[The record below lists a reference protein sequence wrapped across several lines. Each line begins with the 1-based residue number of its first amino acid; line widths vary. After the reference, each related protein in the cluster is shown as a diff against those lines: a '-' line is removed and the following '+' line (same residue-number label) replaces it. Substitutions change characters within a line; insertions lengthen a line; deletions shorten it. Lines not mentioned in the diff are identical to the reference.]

1 MKTIGIAPAHKNQ
14 MGNYSSWLSKRGF
27 KYQVLAIEDDAS
39 KYDMLLLTGGADIG
53 QNLKRDSAE
62 ALWYKQMTN
71 CKKPILGI
79 CRGLQL
85 VNVLHDG
92 TLIQDIEDTPSIKHT
107 TDPISIANEGIRIDS
122 SYHDVTIGSKTFKV
136 NSRHHQGI
144 QKLGHDLKAIGYSID
159 NLIEAV
165 EGNNILLVQWH
176 PERDEVYNT
185 EAETFV
191 LDWINEKLK

>member
-14 MGNYSSWLSKRGF
+14 MGNYTSWLTKRGF
-27 KYQVLAIEDDAS
+27 NYQVLTIGVDAS

-71 CKKPILGI
+71 SKKPILGI

-85 VNVLHDG
+85 VNVLQGG
-92 TLIQDIEDTPSIKHT
+92 TLIQDIEDKPTIKHT
-107 TDPISIANEGIRIDS
+107 TDPIEIANEGIRIDS

-144 QKLGHDLKAIGYSID
+144 QKLGHNLKAIGHSID
-159 NLIEAV
+159 HLIEAA
-165 EGNNILLVQWH
+165 EGDNTLLVQWH

-185 EAETFV
+185 DAETFV
-191 LDWINEKLK
+191 LDWIKEKLK